1 MTDPTLA
8 RSARSARSERP
19 LDPGI
24 IRRLAGYTRRYARLR
39 NGLLGLVVLRA
50 IQLPFVAWA
59 MARVLSG
66 PIARRDAL
74 GTVTGV
80 AGFLALAG
88 FTELCFVFRYRF
100 ALRLGEAVVH
110 DLRDDVYAHLL
121 RMPMSFFSRAAVG
134 GLVARVTSDMEV
146 IRIGVQDVAFVSIVT
161 LGSAL
166 ISAGLM
172 IYYDWRLFLVVSIM
186 VPGVWMLVRR
196 LRGRLGQAHR
206 DQQESFA
213 RVTATL
219 AESVAGIREIQSFA
233 RQGASAGRFAA
244 LVRDHARYN
253 MAAARHGAIIQPF
266 LEWNGQLFLCL
277 VLVIGGYQAL
287 VGGVPLAALIQFVF
301 LSNGLFAAIPNLGTQ
316 YNQALA
322 AMAGAERV
330 FALLDTRPDWEDA
343 PGAEALDRVEGDV
356 RLDDVGFAYEADR
369 RVLADVGLHAAPGR
383 TVALVGATGSGKST
397 LASLVAKLYLPTAGR
412 IAVDGRDLAG
422 VSGPSLRRH
431 IACVTQDNFLYAGTV
446 ADNIRVGRPDATDA
460 EVRAAARAL
469 DVEQLIDA
477 LPDGFATDVGEG
489 GARLSL
495 GQRQVVCFAR
505 AMLADPRILILDE
518 ATSSVDVVT
527 ETRMQAALARLR
539 TGRTSFVIAH
549 RLATVRHADEIVV
562 LDHGRIVERGTHA
575 ALLAANG
582 AYARTF
588 RRAAGIR
595 G

>member
-1 MTDPTLA
+1 MTDQ
-8 RSARSARSERP
+8 RP
-19 LDPGI
+19 LDLGI
-24 IRRLAGYTRRYARLR
+24 IRRLYGYTRRYARIR
-39 NGLLGLVVLRA
+39 NTLSAIVVLRA
-50 IQLPFVAWA
+50 IQLPFVTWTL
-59 MARVLSG
+59 ARVLSG
-66 PIARRDAL
+66 PIAHRDAA
-74 GTVTGV
+74 GTLAGV
-80 AGFLALAG
+80 AAFLVAAA
-88 FTELCFVFRYRF
+88 FTELCFVYRYRF

-121 RMPMSFFSRAAVG
+121 RMPMSFFARAPVG
-134 GLVARVTSDMEV
+134 GLVSRITSDIDV
-146 IRIGVQDVAFVSIVT
+146 VRIGVQDVAFVSTVQAGT
-161 LGSAL
+161 AL

-172 IYYDWRLFLVVSIM
+172 VYYDWRLFLVVSIM

-206 DQQESFA
+206 DQQESFS
-213 RVTATL
+213 RVTAAL
-219 AESVAGIREIQSFA
+219 AENVAGIREIQSFA
-233 RQGASAGRFAA
+233 RQPASAARFAA
-244 LVRDHARYN
+244 LVHDHARYN
-253 MAAARHGAIIQPF
+253 MGAARHGAIIQPL
-266 LEWNGQLFLCL
+266 LEWNGQLFLSL

-301 LSNGLFAAIPNLGTQ
+301 LSNGLFAAIPNLGNQ

-343 PGAEALDRVEGDV
+343 PGAVAVDRVEGGVD
-356 RLDDVGFAYEADR
+356 LAAVGFAYDPGR
-369 RVLADVGLHAAPGR
+369 PVLSDVDLRVPAGR

-397 LASLVAKLYLPTAGR
+397 LASLVAKLYLPTAGH

-431 IACVTQDNFLYAGTV
+431 IACVTQDNFLYSGTV
-446 ADNIRVGRPDATDA
+446 ADNIRVGRPDASDA
-460 EVRAAARAL
+460 DVRAAARAL

-477 LPDGFATDVGEG
+477 LPGGFAAEVGEG

-495 GQRQVVCFAR
+495 GQRQVICFAR

-518 ATSSVDVVT
+518 ATSSVDVLT

-539 TGRTSFVIAH
+539 AGRTSFVIAH

-575 ALLAANG
+575 SLLAANG
-582 AYARTF
+582 SYARTF
-588 RRAAGIR
+588 RRAAGL
-595 G
+595 GA

>member
-1 MTDPTLA
+1 VTAGA
-8 RSARSARSERP
+8 RL
-19 LDPGI
+19 LDWRI
-24 IRRLAGYTRRYARLR
+24 IRRLYGYTRRYARLR
-39 NGLLGLVVLRA
+39 NPLSAIVVLRA
-50 IQLPFVAWA
+50 IQLPFITWA
-59 MARVLSG
+59 IARVLSG
-66 PIARRDAL
+66 PVARRDAA
-74 GTVTGV
+74 GTLLGV
-80 AGFLALAG
+80 AGFLAVVA
-88 FTELCFVFRYRF
+88 FTEFCAVYRYRL

-121 RMPMSFFSRAAVG
+121 RMPLSYFSRVPVG
-134 GLVARVTSDMEV
+134 GLVARITSDIEV
-146 IRIGVQDVAFVSIVT
+146 VRIGVQDVAFVSAVQT
-161 LGSAL
+161 GSSL
-166 ISAGLM
+166 IAAGLM
-172 IYYDWRLFLVVSIM
+172 VYYDWRLFLVISVM
-186 VPGVWMLVRR
+186 GPGVWLLIRR

-219 AESVAGIREIQSFA
+219 AEDVAGIREIQSFA
-233 RQGASAGRFAA
+233 REQASAARFAG
-244 LVRDHARYN
+244 LIHDHARYN
-253 MAAARHGAIIQPF
+253 MSAARHGAIIQPA
-266 LEWNGQLFLCL
+266 LEWNGQLFLSL

-301 LSNGLFAAIPNLGTQ
+301 LSNGVFAAIPQLGNQ

-343 PGAEALDRVEGDV
+343 PGAVAIGRIEGRVDLDG
-356 RLDDVGFAYEADR
+356 VGFAYLPGR
-369 RVLADVGLHAAPGR
+369 PVLADVTLAVPAGR

-397 LASLVAKLYLPTAGR
+397 LASLVAKLYLPAAGR
-412 IAVDGRDLAG
+412 IAVDGRDLGG
-422 VSGPSLRRH
+422 VTGPSLRRQ
-431 IACVTQDNFLYAGTV
+431 IACVTQDNFLYSGTV
-446 ADNIRVGRPDATDA
+446 AENIRVGRPDASDA
-460 EVRAAARAL
+460 DIRAAARAL
-469 DVEQLIDA
+469 DVEPLIEA
-477 LPDGFATDVGEG
+477 LPAGFATEVGEG

-518 ATSSVDVVT
+518 ATSSVDVLT

-539 TGRTSFVIAH
+539 AGRTSFIIAH

-575 ALLAANG
+575 SLLAANG

-588 RRAAGIR
+588 RRAAGLAV
-595 G
+595 